1 MKKVTLF
8 SFAVAVLFASCS
20 TENSPIEEPQYG
32 TISTQVAGFGISVQ
46 EENTFAT
53 KAVNDWS
60 NFVTNQFGNYTYNLY
75 NAGTTTLATIINGSA
90 NEGALVSWGDAFNWT
105 LNYGKYD
112 FVVTNADAA
121 TTTPRPTTEL
131 SGVVYT
137 STTSDITVDAASN
150 TNATFGSWEM
160 KTTVVSAKAADE
172 AADTYLATLQSYK
185 LTINDGTTNLIIAS
199 DANLNLGSRLTST
212 ALAQGYFDVK
222 EVGYEI
228 KFESVSTDGTTNSA
242 VTGTTAILTAGQEVV
257 ITISAKKGTVGLA
270 VAAPTGATTDGGKV
284 EL

>member
-8 SFAVAVLFASCS
+8 SFAVAALFASCS

-60 NFVTNQFGNYTYNLY
+60 TFVTEQFGNYTYNLY
-75 NAGTTTLATIINGSA
+75 NAGTTTPATIIDGSA
-90 NEGALVSWGDAFNWT
+90 NEGALVSWEDAFNWT

-121 TTTPRPTTEL
+121 TPRPTTEL

-137 STTSDITVDAASN
+137 STTSDITVAAASN
-150 TNATFGSWEM
+150 SNATFGSWEM
-160 KTTVVSAKAADE
+160 KTTVVSAKTADV

-185 LTINDGTTNLIIAS
+185 LTINDGTTDLIIAS
-199 DANLNLGSRLTST
+199 DANANLRSRLTST

-222 EVGYEI
+222 GVEYNI
-228 KFESVSTDGTTNSA
+228 KFESVSTDGTINPT
-242 VTGTTAILTAGQEVV
+242 VTGATAILTAGQEVV
-257 ITISAKKGTVGLA
+257 ITISAKTGTVGLA
-270 VAAPTGATTDGGKV
+270 VAAPTGETTDGGKV
-284 EL
+284 DL